1 MDRLT
6 VWLEGKLPSA
16 LFKPFHVHDILGR
29 VKLSAL
35 TRPATSARRNPEI
48 GASVGAR
55 ESQVNK
61 PILLTVDDD
70 AAVSQAI
77 TRTLRRQYVQ
87 HFRVLRAGSGAAAL
101 EILRELKLGGDEA
114 ALILADH
121 RMPGMT
127 GVDLLERSVELFPEA
142 KRVLLTAY
150 ADIDVA
156 IRAINTVG
164 LDYYLLKP
172 WDPPEEKLYPVLDD
186 LLDDWLAHY
195 EPPFEGVRVVGHR
208 WSARSHEVKDLL
220 AGNHVPYL
228 WLDVESDSE
237 ARELLAASGATA
249 TPERLP
255 VVVTASGAVLE
266 APTNAELADKIGLLT
281 HAELPFYDLIIIGA
295 GPAGLAAAV
304 YGASEGLRTVL
315 VERQAP
321 GGQAGQSSRI
331 ENYLGFPAGVSGS
344 ELARR
349 AITQARRFGAEMI
362 TVQEACALVA
372 RGSARVVRLSGGA
385 ELSGHAVLIATGVSY
400 RRLEAPGF
408 ADLVGRGV
416 YYGAGVAEAQRMR
429 DQDVYIVGG
438 ANSAGQ
444 AAVYFSHFARS
455 VTLLVRADRLEKSMS
470 HYLIDQIAR
479 IPTIRVRTQCE
490 VVAVAGDDHLDTITI
505 ADRAAGTQTDAPAN
519 YLFVLIGAYPHTEWI
534 GDSVARDAQ
543 GYILSGADLTRGGDH
558 PRWTAERD
566 PYVLETSLPGVFV
579 AGDARRAS
587 MKRVASAV
595 GEGSMAVHL
604 VHQYLDKM

>member
-1 MDRLT
+1 MRLL
-6 VWLEGKLPSA
+6 WRQA
-16 LFKPFHVHDILGR
+16 FIM
-29 VKLSAL
+29 
-35 TRPATSARRNPEI
+35 
-48 GASVGAR
+48 
-55 ESQVNK
+55 NK

-77 TRTLRRQYVQ
+77 TRTLRRQYSDR
-87 HFRVLRAGSGAAAL
+87 FRVLRADSGSAAL
-101 EILRELKLGGDEA
+101 ETLRELKLSGDEA
-114 ALILADH
+114 ALLLADH

-127 GVDLLERSVELFPEA
+127 GVALLEQAIEFFPDA

-195 EPPFEGVRVVGHR
+195 EPPFEGVRVIGHR

-220 AGNHVPYL
+220 AGNHVPFL
-228 WLDVESDSE
+228 WLDVESDAKAQE
-237 ARELLAASGATA
+237 MLTASGMSA

-255 VVVTASGAVLE
+255 VVVTTSGAVLE
-266 APTNAELADKIGLLT
+266 APTNADLAANIGLLT
-281 HAELPFYDLIIIGA
+281 RAELPFYDLTIIGA

-304 YGASEGLRTVL
+304 YGASEGLRTIL
-315 VERQAP
+315 LERQAP

-362 TVQEACALVA
+362 TVQEACALEA
-372 RGSARVVRLSGGA
+372 RGPARIVRLSSGA
-385 ELSGHAVLIATGVSY
+385 ELSSHTVLIATGVSY
-400 RRLEAPGF
+400 RRLDAPGF
-408 ADLVGRGV
+408 EEFVGQGV
-416 YYGAGVAEAQRMR
+416 YYGASVAEAQRTR
-429 DQDVYIVGG
+429 DQDVYIIGG

-444 AAVYFSHFARS
+444 AAVYFSRFARS
-455 VTLLVRADRLEKSMS
+455 VTLVVRADRLEKSMS
-470 HYLIDQIAR
+470 HYLIEQIR
-479 IPTIRVRTQCE
+479 SIPTIHVRVQSE
-490 VVAVAGDDHLDTITI
+490 VVAVGGSTHLETITI
-505 ADRAAGTQTDAPAN
+505 ADRSAGRDEVVPTN
-519 YLFVLIGAYPHTEWI
+519 FLFVLIGAYPHTEWI
-534 GDSVARDAQ
+534 GEAVARDAQ
-543 GYILSGADLTRGGDH
+543 GFILSGAELLRPGAH
-558 PRWTAERD
+558 PRWTAARE
-566 PYVLETSLPGVFV
+566 PYLLETSLAGVFV
-579 AGDARRAS
+579 AGDARSSS

-595 GEGSMAVHL
+595 GEGAMAVQL